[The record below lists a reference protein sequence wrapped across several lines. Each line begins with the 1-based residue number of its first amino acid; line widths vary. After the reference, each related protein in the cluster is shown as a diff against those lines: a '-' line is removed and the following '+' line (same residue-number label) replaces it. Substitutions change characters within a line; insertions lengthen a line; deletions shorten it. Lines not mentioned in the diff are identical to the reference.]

1 MDQDDALDVGVRVGL
16 VSYGVVHLLIA
27 WLGVQLALGDREGSV
42 TSKGALHQ
50 LAENDLGRIS
60 LFVVVAGLVA
70 LMIWQG
76 LEAAI
81 GHRDEDGG
89 KRTFKRATSAGK
101 VIIYGLLAWSA
112 LKTAVGDSSKSKSTD
127 SYTSK
132 LMDLPFGV
140 WLVGL
145 VGVAIIVFAGFLAY
159 RGWAE
164 KFLSKLDGEGKT
176 GDDGTAY
183 RWFGKVG
190 YIAKGAAFAVV
201 GGLFVYAALTHDPDK
216 SGGLDQ
222 ALQKVLAQPFGPYL
236 LGVTSLGIG
245 CYGLFCF
252 AWARHLDR

>member
-42 TSKGALHQ
+42 TSSGALHQ
-50 LAENDLGRIS
+50 LAESDLGKIS
-60 LFVVVAGLVA
+60 LFVVAAGLVA

-89 KRTFKRATSAGK
+89 KRAFKRAVSAGK
-101 VIIYGLLAWSA
+101 VVIYGLLAWSA
-112 LKTAVGDSSKSKSTD
+112 VKTAAGNTKSKSTD
-127 SYTSK
+127 SYTSQ
-132 LMDLPFGV
+132 LMSLPFGV
-140 WLVGL
+140 VLVALVGA
-145 VGVAIIVFAGFLAY
+145 GVIIFAGFLAH

-164 KFLSKLDGEGKT
+164 KFLSKLSGSGKT
-176 GDDGTAY
+176 GHDGRAY
-183 RWFGKVG
+183 RYLGKAG
-190 YIAKGAAFAVV
+190 YLSKSVAFAII
-201 GGLFVYAALTHDPDK
+201 GGLFVYAAITHDPDK

-222 ALQKVLAQPFGPYL
+222 ALQKVLQQPFGPFL
-236 LGVTSLGIG
+236 LTVVALGFG